1 MNLTFLAPTFLWALL
16 GIPLVILLHFV
27 RTRKR
32 RQDVSALFLWRRA
45 FELARARRRFSPSWL
60 LLAQLLFIALAALAL
75 AQPQLN
81 FEGPPDRVLVVD
93 ASASMAARDSDGV
106 RLEKAVRRAGELIAR
121 NGRVAVVRAGL
132 DATVVQAPTGEAVEA
147 RRALEGLVAAD
158 RGADL
163 VRALALARSIATGA
177 EIHLFSDRPPPAG
190 ESVSYHPVA
199 GDGMN
204 LGISTFDVGI
214 QQAYVAVVSTSPR
227 PQEVVV
233 EILHEDRLLSQA
245 TLLVPAGG
253 QANATFPLGLE
264 TGIFEARLKP
274 PDWDALGLDDV
285 AFAGSED
292 LVVVLDIRSTP
303 LVRALDAIPG
313 VRWRVTS
320 VADRVPADVRILT
333 GVDPSELD
341 RGRYLL
347 FPEPSPEAQYKTV
360 QDWDQ
365 SDPLLRFVDL
375 REAVVGVD
383 LAWNPAGEGWE
394 ILARTGDLT
403 PVLLRLDS
411 PDLEMIWAAFHP
423 SQTDIVFRPA
433 FPALMANI
441 LRAFRGEDRLPLGS
455 PLPATADGR
464 SPERAEVPGVYRVEG
479 RGYTSSLLSAQESRL
494 PPPASAIAPAS
505 GAGQGRAVAR
515 SRSAAPWLVLVALLV
530 LVTEWLLWARSRG
543 EPWLAF
549 ERGR

>member
-1 MNLTFLAPTFLWALL
+1 MNLSFLAPTFLWVLL

-121 NGRVAVVRAGL
+121 NGRVAVIRAGL
-132 DATVVQAPTGEAVEA
+132 DATVVRALTGEAIEA

-158 RGADL
+158 READL

-199 GDGMN
+199 GDGVN

-233 EILHEDRLLSQA
+233 EILHEGRQLSRA

-264 TGIFEARLKP
+264 TGIFEARLEP
-274 PDWDALGLDDV
+274 PDWDALELDDV

-292 LVVVLDIRSTP
+292 LVVILDIRSTP

-320 VADRVPADVRILT
+320 VADRVPGDVRILT
-333 GVDPSELD
+333 GIDPSELD

-360 QDWDQ
+360 RDWDQ

-375 REAVVGVD
+375 REAVVGID
-383 LAWNPAGEGWE
+383 PAWNPVGEGWE

-411 PDLEMIWAAFHP
+411 PDLELVWAAFHP

-433 FPALMANI
+433 FPALMTNI

-455 PLPATADGR
+455 PLPAAAGQ
-464 SPERAEVPGVYRVEG
+464 SLERAELPGVYRVEG

-494 PPPASAIAPAS
+494 PPRPPRSPPLAELVRS
-505 GAGQGRAVAR
+505 G
-515 SRSAAPWLVLVALLV
+515 
-530 LVTEWLLWARSRG
+530 RSRG
-543 EPWLAF
+543 HAPPR
-549 ERGR
+549 RGWYWWRCWCW